1 MSTNVKKSTIKEI
14 AKEIAIGNTCYIQMT
29 TKKVTTIDY
38 SIEDTKLIAAQ
49 EEIQAELEQKVEN
62 YIKIEKL
69 SAEDKRVIMEYFLE
83 ELPDRS
89 VRKELSNALNR
100 KNPTRNFNKV
110 VESDIDLNQH
120 WRNFK
125 SEEYQR
131 WVSNFIADAYLYH

>member
-1 MSTNVKKSTIKEI
+1 MSNIKKSTIKEI
-14 AKEIAIGNTCYIQMT
+14 AKEIAVGNTCYLQRF
-29 TKKVTTIDY
+29 TKKVTTIDH
-38 SIEDTKLIAAQ
+38 SIEDAKLIATQ
-49 EEIQAELEQKVEN
+49 EQTLAEVEQKIEN

-69 SAEDKRVIMEYFLE
+69 TTENKRVIMAYFLE

-100 KNPTRNFNKV
+100 KNPIRNFNKA

-125 SEEYQR
+125 IEEYER

>member
-29 TKKVTTIDY
+29 TKKVTTIDH